1 MTALLAMQAGAHV
14 SLATSAYR
22 LKRLAMAAS
31 CACIADYS
39 SEVAQII
46 CNQIRKL
53 STVGMLFNG
62 SMTYSERISYF
73 VNQTRVFHITLRS
86 SSSSGA
92 IEAGGEG
99 AG

>member
-1 MTALLAMQAGAHV
+1 
-14 SLATSAYR
+14 
-22 LKRLAMAAS
+22 
-31 CACIADYS
+31 
-39 SEVAQII
+39 
-46 CNQIRKL
+46 
-53 STVGMLFNG
+53 MLFNG